1 MKKILALLLCLV
13 CVFSVSAKSK
23 KEKASKFVQTKSK
36 YSVQVVMPEL
46 ENITGNEKNW
56 LDGQIRDKFKS
67 NLQEFLGMETFVDSK
82 SEAALVKIQKE
93 SESSTHDE
101 KTAIELGK
109 ISTAKYALFSTIRKT
124 NEGFIITVDFTDLK
138 TGKIEASATSKEYS
152 SVEYLYGTT
161 GAVDEITLN
170 LSTKLN
176 ISISSVNKNVLTS
189 GSAGLSIDEQ
199 IALAKENEENYKR
212 ISSQYDAEIRTLKAS
227 SDILATEDIKRIE
240 AEKELLSEKQQTEK
254 KRQQELLAQKKQAE
268 ADAKLEA
275 ERSIALKTLRDKLA
289 NEALQKAEEARKL
302 KVATTGILGKINII
316 EAKKK
321 ALVEIRNSVESRQQ
335 ELFVQLEKDRVA
347 EEQRIRAKSY
357 STVELDN
364 GKPTESAKERR
375 EKQVIKSYE
384 ELTNKFFTDAEAVKQ
399 STMSQQNALLSEI
412 NADVNALKDVR
423 TVSSMGD
430 ELKVSFGTYS
440 GSKNGWNAYLSLYSD
455 GVLLFTDSFIVGYE
469 AVSGKKAPNMETELD
484 DAVIE
489 EYANNVD
496 MYNSLFTRGSPILTF
511 EIDSTTSADG
521 FKNSSSYRILFK
533 TLRVK
538 NTVTGKIVQTNELN
552 KDKQIT
558 LAPVWNLQEKNGIV
572 AKEKVHFSE
581 YQLLYPYLKQGMDE
595 KAAKKAKDKELKDI
609 EKKAKQEETVFQGSK
624 MIDIPNK
631 NYQMLNTEVTQKLYK
646 SVMGENPSHFKSDDL
661 PVENVSF
668 YDAIYFCNKLSEKYG
683 LSPVYFVNGN
693 PDVESWG
700 YTPHNHHFMHPI
712 DIFQNKYANGFRLPT
727 PDEWYYAAKGGK
739 NYKYSGSKKLEE
751 VGWYK
756 SNSHGITHYVAQ
768 KKPNGYGLYDMSGN
782 VSEWVWDD
790 SLGKYR
796 SGSCGGCYFSK
807 YFCSLE
813 YNIPETPYEGFPSL
827 GFRVVRTVK

>member
-23 KEKASKFVQTKSK
+23 KRESVKIVQTKSK

-46 ENITGNEKNW
+46 ENISGNEKNW
-56 LDGQIRDKFKS
+56 LGGQIRDKFKS

-82 SEAALVKIQKE
+82 SEAALIKIQKE

-124 NEGFIITVDFTDLK
+124 NSGFIITVDFTDLK

-275 ERSIALKTLRDKLA
+275 ERSIALKTQRDKMA
-289 NEALQKAEEARKL
+289 QEALLKAEEARKL
-302 KVATTGILGKINII
+302 KVATAGILGKINII

-335 ELFVQLEKDRVA
+335 ELFAQLEKDRVA

-364 GKPTESAKERR
+364 GKPTEAAKERR

-384 ELTNKFFTDAEAVKQ
+384 DLTNKFFTDAEAVKQ

-412 NADVNALKDVR
+412 NADVNALKDVC

-511 EIDSTTSADG
+511 EIDSTTSADD
-521 FKNSSSYRILFK
+521 FKNSSSYKILFK

-538 NTVTGKIVQTNELN
+538 NTVSGKIVQTTTLN
-552 KDKQIT
+552 KDKT
-558 LAPVWNLQEKNGIV
+558 LNLSSSWNLQEKAGIV
-572 AKEKVHFSE
+572 AKEKEKFAKLEIYIAKGLNLGDAKNAETKFKNSFNSE
-581 YQLLYPYLKQGMDE
+581 
-595 KAAKKAKDKELKDI
+595 
-609 EKKAKQEETVFQGSK
+609 
-624 MIDIPNK
+624 MIKIPNQ
-631 NYQMLNTEVTQKLYK
+631 YYAMQRTEVTQAQYK
-646 SVMGENPSHFKSDDL
+646 FIMGENPSEFKGDNL
-661 PVENVSF
+661 PAESLSWE
-668 YDAIYFCNKLSEKYG
+668 DAIYFCNKLSDFFGYE
-683 LSPVYFVNGN
+683 PVYKVNGTT
-693 PDVESWG
+693 DVTKWG
-700 YTPHNHHFMHPI
+700 YTPHRKKSFSGTI
-712 DIFQNKYANGFRLPT
+712 TQDISKNGFRLAT
-727 PDEWYYAAKGGK
+727 SAEWEFSAKGGEYYIYAGWDEPDK
-739 NYKYSGSKKLEE
+739 A
-751 VGWYK
+751 GWYK
-756 SNSHGITHYVAQ
+756 DNSEGVTHPIA
-768 KKPNGYGLYDMSGN
+768 KKLPNAYGLYDMFGN
-782 VSEWVWDD
+782 VWEWTVGTPYDVKTNKFID
-790 SLGKYR
+790 YKFEIKIYSDV
-796 SGSCGGCYFSK
+796 SNIFCGGSFDMYKLDFLPT
-807 YFCSLE
+807 YRGNWE
-813 YNIPETPYEGFPSL
+813 NNV
-827 GFRVVRTVK
+827 GFRVVRTIK